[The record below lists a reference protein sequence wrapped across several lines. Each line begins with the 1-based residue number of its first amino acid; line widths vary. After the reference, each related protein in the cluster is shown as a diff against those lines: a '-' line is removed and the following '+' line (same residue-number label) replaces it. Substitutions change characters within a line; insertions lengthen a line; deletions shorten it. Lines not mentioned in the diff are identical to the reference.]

1 MYYKAYISLA
11 TEQMD
16 DEGCIPETYQ
26 DFGVIDT
33 IQAPTLAGI
42 KIAIEKRYFNLE
54 KPIGANVQVFDGALE
69 ISYESDFARQI
80 ENVRITISK
89 IDENYLD
96 LSNEE
101 LFKGVAR

>member
-26 DFGVIDT
+26 DFGVVET
-33 IQAPTLAGI
+33 IQAPTLQELKE
-42 KIAIEKRYFNLE
+42 KISKQFFNLE
-54 KPIGANVQVFDGALE
+54 KPIGADVQIFDSAIE
-69 ISYESDFARQI
+69 ISCEDDSKPQI
-80 ENVRITISK
+80 NNYRITISK
-89 IDENYLD
+89 VEETYID
-96 LSNEE
+96 LSNEG